1 MSVLTFGLFSD
12 LHLDIMQDGED
23 RLAAFLSNSLQ
34 RKVDFVIS
42 AGDFTYPKD
51 TSRCDCPPE
60 SLPPNLKNAMLYPS
74 PIPKDR
80 VLKRYASFTLPHYH
94 TLGNHEMDFST
105 KEEAVALL
113 GMPGRYYDFMTG
125 GWHFLVLDTNF
136 YRDPE
141 GSLRG
146 YCRGDY
152 FGQPKGHWLDE
163 EQLAWLEER
172 LLSCPEPAVLVS
184 HQPLYPRP
192 AGGGL
197 KNYDALARVLAFA
210 KGRVRMCIYG
220 HCHIDEYAWWD
231 GILHYCINSISN
243 HWAGEN
249 YVRQRFDPA
258 TEKQFPN
265 LRYTFP
271 YREPVYAM
279 VALSETGVQIRGRQG
294 GFIPPEPAE
303 LNYTAALVSASVEDR
318 EFSWEV

>member
-80 VLKRYASFTLPHYH
+80 VLKRYASFTLPRYR

-136 YRDPE
+136 YRDPA

-172 LLSCPEPAVLVS
+172 RLSCPEPAVLVS